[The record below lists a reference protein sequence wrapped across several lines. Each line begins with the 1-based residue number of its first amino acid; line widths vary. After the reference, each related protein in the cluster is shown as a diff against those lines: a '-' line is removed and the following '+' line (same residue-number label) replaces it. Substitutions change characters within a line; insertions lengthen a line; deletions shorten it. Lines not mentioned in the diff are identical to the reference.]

1 MPCQRSAGRCDGGL
15 QLFGTAPLPP
25 LLEVHVARPE
35 PLGSIGLG
43 RAAPSTKFR
52 LKLLVCEGAAL
63 TDVANAPL
71 EHFDCAGLTE
81 NIKRLQ

>member
-1 MPCQRSAGRCDGGL
+1 MTYQRSAGRCDGDH

-25 LLEVHVARPE
+25 LLDVHVTRPG
-35 PLGSIGLG
+35 PPGSIGFG

-52 LKLLVCEGAAL
+52 LKLVVYDGAAL